1 MLHLRTLRMTEAF
14 AGLSGFR
21 RVVDDIV
28 IYDSNVT
35 DHVAHVKQFLQRC
48 ADRNISLNV
57 QKCKFFQRQVT
68 FAGFQLSAKGYQVDE
83 SITEAI
89 AKYSTPSSRTDL
101 RSFIGLVNQLSTS
114 TNTVAK
120 LLAPFRPLLS
130 TKNDFIWSSSHE
142 EAFSIAKKSLTT
154 PPALSFFDITKP
166 TRLSTDASRQGLG
179 FVLQQKTSD
188 DWSLVQA
195 GSRFLSDAESRYAT
209 IELELLAVVWAVTK
223 CKVFLAGLQHFYII
237 TDHNLLVP
245 ILNSQRLYEIENP
258 RLQRLKSRMMA
269 YNFTA
274 QWVKGCKNDAPD
286 ALSRN
291 PVSHPQIE
299 DALAENDLQNHP
311 EMSTMEIRA
320 ISDDNPSATRLQD
333 LRYHAAQDPEYQ
345 QL

>member
-1 MLHLRTLRMTEAF
+1 MTEAF

-28 IYDSNVT
+28 IYDSNVDT

-48 ADRNISLNV
+48 VDRNISLNV

-89 AKYSTPSSRTDL
+89 AKYPTPSSRTDL

-120 LLAPFRPLLS
+120 LLAPLRPLLN
-130 TKNDFIWSSSHE
+130 TKNDFTWSSSHE

-188 DWSLVQA
+188 D
-195 GSRFLSDAESRYAT
+195 
-209 IELELLAVVWAVTK
+209 
-223 CKVFLAGLQHFYII
+223 
-237 TDHNLLVP
+237 
-245 ILNSQRLYEIENP
+245 
-258 RLQRLKSRMMA
+258 
-269 YNFTA
+269 
-274 QWVKGCKNDAPD
+274 
-286 ALSRN
+286 
-291 PVSHPQIE
+291 
-299 DALAENDLQNHP
+299 
-311 EMSTMEIRA
+311 
-320 ISDDNPSATRLQD
+320 
-333 LRYHAAQDPEYQ
+333 
-345 QL
+345 